1 MNRDAVSEQ
10 EVLQRMRNQMT
21 DEQKQLLQMQLNNC
35 CALLNGKLTTL
46 TCVDSRGN
54 VTKKIVIEYN
64 D

>member
-1 MNRDAVSEQ
+1 
-10 EVLQRMRNQMT
+10 MT